1 MRLSSLNVAAMLILS
16 AVAAPASVLCDA
28 LTSVTASR
36 ATALDHL
43 QQQANVKTLAALDKR
58 HEELNKRG
66 QKSTCNSSTVVKR
79 KE

>member
-1 MRLSSLNVAAMLILS
+1 MRLSSLNVTAMLILS
-16 AVAAPASVLCDA
+16 AVAAAASLLFDA

-36 ATALDHL
+36 ATTLDHL
-43 QQQANVKTLAALDKR
+43 QQQANVKTLTALDKR

-66 QKSTCNSSTVVKR
+66 QKSTCISSTVVKR